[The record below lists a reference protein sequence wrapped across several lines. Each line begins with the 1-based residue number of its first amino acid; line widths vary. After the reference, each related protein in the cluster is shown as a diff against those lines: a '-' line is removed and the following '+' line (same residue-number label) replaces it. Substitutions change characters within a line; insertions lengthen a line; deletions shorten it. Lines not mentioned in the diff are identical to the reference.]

1 MDEKPFGLRW
11 YARRRSEIPKGRNL
25 LHRTEDFFMSF
36 ITTAMP
42 ASPAKPSSKSKFTA
56 KRLVTDALLAAIYF
70 ALTYFVIKPAGE
82 SLKITFASLA
92 LVVTALLFGPA
103 DACIVAF
110 IGEFLYQTILY
121 GVTATMPI
129 WLIPPVLHAFLL
141 GLFARLLSKNGKPLY
156 TRIVPCYLV
165 CVGTAI
171 LNSFANSAAL
181 YADSH
186 IYGYYKPELVFG
198 MMLIRI
204 LIATATALLIALVAR
219 TLVETL
225 QKQHVV

>member
-1 MDEKPFGLRW
+1 
-11 YARRRSEIPKGRNL
+11 
-25 LHRTEDFFMSF
+25 MSF
-36 ITTAMP
+36 STAASNSASNSRSKITF
-42 ASPAKPSSKSKFTA
+42 KPRFTT
-56 KRLVTDALLAAIYF
+56 KRMVTDALLAAMYF
-70 ALTYFVIKPAGE
+70 ALTYFVIKPAGD

-121 GVTATMPI
+121 GVTATTPI
-129 WLIPPVLHAFLL
+129 WLVPPVLHAFLL
-141 GLFARLLSKNGKPLY
+141 GLFAKLLGKKGKPLY
-156 TRIVPCYLV
+156 AQTVPCYLV
-165 CVGTAI
+165 CVGTAV

-198 MMLIRI
+198 MMLVRI
-204 LIATATALLIALVAR
+204 LLAIATAMLVALVAR
-219 TLVETL
+219 PLLETL
-225 QKQHVV
+225 RKQHVV

>member
-1 MDEKPFGLRW
+1 MPFST
-11 YARRRSEIPKGRNL
+11 ASMSASSATPRR
-25 LHRTEDFFMSF
+25 
-36 ITTAMP
+36 
-42 ASPAKPSSKSKFTA
+42 KSKFTT
-56 KRLVTDALLAAIYF
+56 KRLVTNALLAAIYF

-92 LVVTALLFGPA
+92 LVVTALLYGPT

-110 IGEFLYQTILY
+110 IGEFLYQTIIF

-141 GLFARLLSKNGKPLY
+141 GLFAKLLSKNGKPLY
-156 TRIVPCYLV
+156 VRTVPCYLV

-181 YADSH
+181 YADSK
-186 IYGYYKPELVFG
+186 IWGYYKPELIFG
-198 MMLIRI
+198 MLLVRI
-204 LIATATALLIALVAR
+204 LIAIATALLVALVAR
-219 TLVETL
+219 PLVQTLHE
-225 QKQHVV
+225 QHVV